1 MTTNSKTNERTRDV
15 KMASGVQGHLSTVPS
30 VTVLGQPYTPTQLV
44 QHIDDRV
51 ALLDACA
58 AERAA
63 LAKAVAAEKADRA
76 TFHAFYAALR
86 FLVLAMFQ
94 NDPTV
99 LADFGVTP
107 RKTSKVKTKT
117 RMGAIAQSVAT
128 RKARNTMSKKAMAKI
143 KGVVPAPA
151 TSSEPAPTP
160 TPTPAPAPAAAGSV
174 SPAAPATHS

>member
-15 KMASGVQGHLSTVPS
+15 KMASGAQGHLSTVPS

-51 ALLDACA
+51 ALLDACT

-76 TFHAFYAALR
+76 AFHAFYTALR

-99 LADFGVTP
+99 LADFGVTG

-117 RMGAIAQSVAT
+117 RMGAIAQGVAT
-128 RKARNTMSKKAMAKI
+128 RKARNTMSKKAKAKI

-151 TSSEPAPTP
+151 PSPEPAPTP
-160 TPTPAPAPAAAGSV
+160 APAPAPAAAGST
-174 SPAAPATHS
+174 SSSRPAIHS